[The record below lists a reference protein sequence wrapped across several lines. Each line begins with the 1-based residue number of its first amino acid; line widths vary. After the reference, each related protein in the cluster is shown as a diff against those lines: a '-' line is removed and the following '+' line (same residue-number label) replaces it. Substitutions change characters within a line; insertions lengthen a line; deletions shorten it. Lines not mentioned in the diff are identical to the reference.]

1 MLADDQEQVEIVG
14 VQVGNSRAAAAFSG
28 AAMHITYHSLS
39 INSIADEDFRPTV
52 RARPI
57 GARLLRR
64 ILAAAFILA
73 LAAVP
78 GGGPASAQEPIRI
91 GVLLPFTG
99 PFAKGGL
106 EDWTAMEIAR
116 EMINERGGINGRKIE
131 YLRGDAVNP
140 NAAISEAERLI
151 TQDKVTIT
159 TGSFASPF
167 AIAVSQTAERHG
179 VLHWETV
186 GAADTITKRGFKYT
200 FQVGAPASRYG
211 RAAVDF
217 AKDVLAAKLGKPA
230 PDLRIALL
238 WENRAFGK
246 SVGDGVRAY
255 AKQLGLTAVY
265 DEGYDQ
271 FGTDMTPIVQKL
283 KDSKPDILIA
293 ISFLNDAV
301 LFQRKAKELEFD
313 VPVTM
318 GVSAG
323 YSAPELKDTLGPAV
337 NGIFVADFP
346 ARVNPKALT
355 PEAQK
360 ASDEFYRRYDQKQN
374 RVAAGHASATFSAMW
389 VLFTEVLPKAKSI
402 DPSELREIAL
412 KLDLPEGALVNGS
425 GVKFTNGDWAPD
437 RKDAGQNLRS
447 SIGVWQWQDEGAWQ
461 VFPDGLATRP
471 PASVP
476 LPAWSKR

>member
-1 MLADDQEQVEIVG
+1 MNKKLVSAFTALLVG
-14 VQVGNSRAAAAFSG
+14 ASAFTLLLSPAAA
-28 AAMHITYHSLS
+28 
-39 INSIADEDFRPTV
+39 
-52 RARPI
+52 
-57 GARLLRR
+57 
-64 ILAAAFILA
+64 
-73 LAAVP
+73 
-78 GGGPASAQEPIRI
+78 QESIRI
-91 GVLLPFTG
+91 GVVLPFTG

-116 EMINERGGINGRKIE
+116 DMINEKGGINGRKIE

-151 TQDKVTIT
+151 TQDGVKIT

-167 AIAVSQTAERHG
+167 AIAVSQTAERHT

-217 AKDVLAAKLGKPA
+217 TRDVLAEKLGKPA
-230 PDLRIALL
+230 KDVRVALL

-255 AKQLGLTAVY
+255 AKDLGLTMVF
-265 DEGYDQ
+265 DDSYDQ
-271 FGTDMTPIVQKL
+271 FATDMTPIVQKL
-283 KDSKPDILIA
+283 KDTKPDVLIA

-301 LFQRKAKELEFD
+301 LFQRKAQELNFD
-313 VPVTM
+313 TPVMM

-323 YSAPELKDTLGPAV
+323 YSAPELKDSLGNSV

-355 PEAQK
+355 PTAQG
-360 ASDEFYRRYDQKQN
+360 ASDEFYKRYEQKQN
-374 RVAAGHASATFSAMW
+374 RVAAGHSSATFSAMW
-389 VLFTEVLPKAKSI
+389 LLFTEVMPKAKTMEAA
-402 DPSELREIAL
+402 ELRDIAL
-412 KLDLPEGALVNGS
+412 ALDLPEGSLVNGS
-425 GVKFTNGDWAPD
+425 GVKFTNFDWDGDK
-437 RKDAGQNLRS
+437 KDAGQNLRS
-447 SIGVWQWQDEGAWQ
+447 SIGVWQWQELGAWQ
-461 VFPDGLATRP
+461 VFPKALATREP
-471 PASVP
+471 LSVP
-476 LPAWSKR
+476 LPAWDKR